1 MPRHLYRATVI
12 QEDVEANNH
21 FSDNSKGSYV
31 FIASFHAAQEKT
43 MVFSCFFFFTE
54 ETNKC
59 KLIENILLG
68 LSGQMALTFR
78 MSDY

>member
-1 MPRHLYRATVI
+1 MI
-12 QEDVEANNH
+12 QEDVEVNNH
-21 FSDNSKGSYV
+21 FSNNSKGIYV

-43 MVFSCFFFFTE
+43 MFFSCFCFFTE

-59 KLIENILLG
+59 KLIENIVLG
-68 LSGQMALTFR
+68 LSGQIVPNMALTFR